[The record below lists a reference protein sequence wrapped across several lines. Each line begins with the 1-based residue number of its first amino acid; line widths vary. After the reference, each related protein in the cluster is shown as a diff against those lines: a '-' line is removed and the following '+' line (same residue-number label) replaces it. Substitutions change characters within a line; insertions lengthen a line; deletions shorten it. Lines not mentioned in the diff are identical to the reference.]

1 MMKDSLTIDQA
12 LRIIDGQVEEDND
25 DVNEVDDNVDILKS

>member
-1 MMKDSLTIDQA
+1 MKDSLTIDQA